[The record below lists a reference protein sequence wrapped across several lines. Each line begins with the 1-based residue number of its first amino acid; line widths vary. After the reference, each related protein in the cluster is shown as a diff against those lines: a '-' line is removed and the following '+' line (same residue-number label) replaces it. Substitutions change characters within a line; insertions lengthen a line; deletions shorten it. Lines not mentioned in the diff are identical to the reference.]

1 MYALDVGVLHPE
13 RQYQLAPRC
22 SKVVVGPARRT
33 DLRQVVLAQGLAQ
46 RIFGRRS
53 SSLADPDQVAE
64 TGGDKHVERE
74 REVPLPRPEAATEAE
89 RGRHDRVY
97 DEQLGRQL
105 RGEPGDEEA
114 RNGKDHAGDGSN
126 RIQHEDQADTGSDQE
141 RMGHGSQCA
150 NARAAPPITYR

>member
-1 MYALDVGVLHPE
+1 MVLVRDRHPRPAVHVDENRRTGRMRLVAINVDEVPPLHWPVREVVYALDVGVLHPE

-33 DLRQVVLAQGLAQ
+33 DLRQVVLAQRLAE

-53 SSLADPDQVAE
+53 SSRAYPDQVAE

-74 REVPLPRPEAATEAE
+74 REVPLPRPETATEAE
-89 RGRHDRVY
+89 RGRHDRMY

-114 RNGKDHAGDGSN
+114 
-126 RIQHEDQADTGSDQE
+126 
-141 RMGHGSQCA
+141 
-150 NARAAPPITYR
+150 